1 MQVNLGHQHMVG
13 YFSDGWK
20 ERGIKEIIEQI
31 EDNRKS
37 DRKAVKD

>member
-1 MQVNLGHQHMVG
+1 MQINLGHQHMVG
-13 YFSDGWK
+13 YFPGGGK
-20 ERGIKEIIEQI
+20 GRGIKEIIEQI